1 MASHLTADRM
11 WQIPRVGSP
20 SVSGDTVVTTVTT
33 HPEKAGKGTSRIWRV
48 PTDGTP
54 PVALTSTE
62 ESASKPQVSPD
73 GRKLA
78 FLRAV
83 DGRPQVHVMPMDGG
97 EPEAITELPLGVI
110 GIRWFPDSRRLLAVA
125 DVFAED
131 PTLDG
136 TARLRD
142 EREELPYSARTS
154 DVAVFRYW
162 DRWLTEGRYP
172 HLFVV
177 APDEHPR
184 DLTPT
189 STRWMR
195 WDNTGDP
202 TEDVDISPDGA
213 EVSGC
218 FEVSQPPHR
227 DLRWSLFTISVETGS
242 EREITPDATG
252 HISSPRYSPDGR
264 YLLWGETTDPHF
276 YADRTRLVRM
286 DREMG
291 DRTELAADWDRSP
304 SSWEIDEQ
312 GILLVAEHEGCQP
325 IWTLGIDGGAPVA
338 LGTGG
343 TLSGPT
349 RLPDGRIVASR
360 NSIDSPPELVVIEG
374 ASTTR
379 LTHFTTEALEGIQ
392 LPEIEEFRFTGGRG
406 DTIQGWLVKPPG
418 VTAPA
423 PLVHMIHGGPHGT
436 FGDTWHWRW
445 NAAVF
450 CGSDRIAALVNFHG
464 STGFG
469 QEFAECIRGEWGDL
483 PSTDVEAATDHLV
496 DTGIADPDRM
506 AVTGG
511 SYGGYMV
518 AWLTSQTDRYRCSI
532 AHAAVTNLPG
542 MYASDITSGRAYAY
556 GAEVWDDLDRV
567 NRWSPAAH
575 AAGYSTPTLVI
586 HGERDY
592 RVPVTQG
599 LELYGVLQ
607 AKGIDSR
614 LVYYPDE
621 NHWILS
627 QGNSIHWYGEVTGWL
642 DRWLG

>member
-1 MASHLTADRM
+1 MASHLTAERL

-20 SVSGDTVVTTVTT
+20 SVSGDLLVTTVTT
-33 HPEKAGKGTSRIWRV
+33 HPDKPGKGTTRIWRV
-48 PTDGTP
+48 PTDGSWP
-54 PVALTSTE
+54 IPLTSAE
-62 ESASKPQVSPD
+62 MSASKPQISPD
-73 GRKLA
+73 GRRLA
-78 FLRAV
+78 FLRSV
-83 DGRPQVHVMPMDGG
+83 EGRQQVHVMPMDGG
-97 EPEAITELPLGVI
+97 EPDVAAEFPLGAI
-110 GIRWFPDSRRLLAVA
+110 GIRWFPDSERLLAVA
-125 DVFAED
+125 DLFAED
-131 PTLDG
+131 PTIEG

-142 EREELPYSARTS
+142 ERAEQAHTAKTS

-162 DRWLTEGRYP
+162 DRWLTEGRFP
-172 HLFVV
+172 HLFVLT
-177 APDEHPR
+177 PGGPPR
-184 DLTPT
+184 DLTP
-189 STRWMR
+189 SSARWMR

-202 TEDVDISPDGA
+202 TDDVDVAPDGREISA
-213 EVSGC
+213 C
-218 FEVSQPPHR
+218 FEVSHPPHR
-227 DLRWSLFTISVETGS
+227 DLRWSLFGIDVETGT
-242 EREITPDATG
+242 EHEVTPDATG

-264 YLLWGETTDPHF
+264 YLVWGETTDPHF
-276 YADRTRLVRM
+276 YADRIRLMRM
-286 DREMG
+286 DREVG
-291 DRTELAADWDRSP
+291 TRVELAADWDRSP
-304 SSWEIDEQ
+304 SSWTVDDH
-312 GILLVAEHEGCQP
+312 GILLVAEHDGRQP
-325 IWTLGIDGGAPVA
+325 VWALDIDGGTPEP
-338 LGTGG
+338 LGSGG
-343 TLSGPT
+343 TLAGPA
-349 RLPDGRIVASR
+349 RLADGRVVASH
-360 NSIDSPPELVVIEG
+360 NALDSPPELVVIEG
-374 ASTTR
+374 ATTTR
-379 LTHFTTEALEGIQ
+379 LTHFTDAALEGVQ
-392 LPEIEEFRFTGGRG
+392 LPTTEEFRFTGGRG
-406 DTIQGWLVKPPG
+406 DAVQGWLVKPPG
-418 VTAPA
+418 VATPA
-423 PLVHMIHGGPHGT
+423 ALVHMIHGGPHGT

-469 QEFAECIRGEWGDL
+469 QEFAQCIRGEWGDL
-483 PSTDVEAATDHLV
+483 PAGDIEAATDHLV
-496 DTGIADPDRM
+496 STGVADPGRM

-556 GAEVWDDLDRV
+556 GAEVWEDLDRV

-627 QGNSIHWYGEVTGWL
+627 QGNSIHWYTEVTAWL

>member
-1 MASHLTADRM
+1 MASHLTADRL

-20 SVSGDTVVTTVTT
+20 SASGDTIVTTVTT
-33 HPEKAGKGTSRIWRV
+33 YPEKPAKGTTRIWRV
-48 PTDGTP
+48 RTDGSP
-54 PVALTSTE
+54 PISLTSPDQSATE
-62 ESASKPQVSPD
+62 PQVSPD
-73 GRKLA
+73 ERKLA
-78 FLRAV
+78 FLRSV
-83 DGRPQVHVMPMDGG
+83 EGRQQVHVMPMDGG
-97 EPEAITELPLGVI
+97 EAEIVTDLPLGVI
-110 GIRWFPDSRRLLAVA
+110 GMRWFPDSERLLAVA
-125 DVFAED
+125 DLFAAE
-131 PTLDG
+131 PTIEG

-142 EREELPYSARTS
+142 ERAEVAHSAMTT

-162 DRWLTEGRYP
+162 DRWLTEGRFP
-172 HLFVV
+172 HLFVL
-177 APDEHPR
+177 APGETPR
-184 DLTPT
+184 DLTPA

-202 TEDVDISPDGA
+202 TDDVDISPDGS
-213 EVSGC
+213 EVSAC

-227 DLRWSLFTISVETGS
+227 DLRWSLFAIDVETGS
-242 EREITPDATG
+242 ERELTPEATG
-252 HISSPRYSPDGR
+252 HITSPRYSPDGR
-264 YLLWGETTDPHF
+264 WLLWGETTDPHF
-276 YADRTRLVRM
+276 YADRIRLIRM
-286 DREMG
+286 DRAGGE
-291 DRTELAADWDRSP
+291 RTELAVDWDRSP
-304 SSWEIDEQ
+304 SAWMVDTH
-312 GILLVAEHEGCQP
+312 GILLVAEHEGRQP
-325 IWTLGIDGGAPVA
+325 VWTLDIEGGTPEP
-338 LGTGG
+338 LGDGG
-343 TLSGPT
+343 TLSAPV
-349 RLPDGRIVASR
+349 RLADGRVVAAH
-360 NSIDSPPELVVIEG
+360 NSLSSPPELAVVEKG
-374 ASTTR
+374 TTTR
-379 LTHFTTEALEGIQ
+379 LTHFTSDALAEVQ
-392 LPEIEEFRFTGGRG
+392 LPETEEFFFTGGRG
-406 DTIQGWLVKPPG
+406 DTVQGWLVKPAG
-418 VTAPA
+418 ITTPA

-445 NAAVF
+445 NAAAF
-450 CGSDRIAALVNFHG
+450 CGQGRIAALVNFHG

-483 PSTDVEAATDHLV
+483 PAADIEAATDHLV
-496 DTGIADPDRM
+496 AAGIADPDRM

-518 AWLTSQTDRYRCSI
+518 AWLTSQTDRYRCSV

-556 GAEVWDDLDRV
+556 GAEVWEDLDRV

-575 AAGYSTPTLVI
+575 ASGYSTPTLVI

-642 DRWLG
+642 ERWLG